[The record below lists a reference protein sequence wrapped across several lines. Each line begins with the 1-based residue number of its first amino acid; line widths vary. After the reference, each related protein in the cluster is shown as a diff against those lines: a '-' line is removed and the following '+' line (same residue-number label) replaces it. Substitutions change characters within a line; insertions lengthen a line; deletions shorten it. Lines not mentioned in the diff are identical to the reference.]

1 MAVGTLDS
9 PGGANVCATALEALA
24 FGLVLCDAERRI
36 VFANSTAAAL
46 AAAEFGRW
54 RARTTIK
61 AGTQPE
67 TLGLIELIDRATR
80 QGERGVIRLT
90 GQGEAAWIMGVVA
103 PLCGGEGRKVNHA
116 VIALRASRDQPCFD
130 EATLAGLFRLSP
142 AQAQIALALYS
153 GRSLEDIARD
163 REIKISTLRT
173 HLTEIFARSG
183 TETQLELVRLLAML
197 PPLR

>member
-1 MAVGTLDS
+1 
-9 PGGANVCATALEALA
+9 
-24 FGLVLCDAERRI
+24 
-36 VFANSTAAAL
+36 
-46 AAAEFGRW
+46 
-54 RARTTIK
+54 
-61 AGTQPE
+61 
-67 TLGLIELIDRATR
+67 
-80 QGERGVIRLT
+80 
-90 GQGEAAWIMGVVA
+90 
-103 PLCGGEGRKVNHA
+103 
-116 VIALRASRDQPCFD
+116 
-130 EATLAGLFRLSP
+130 LAGLFRLSP